1 MFLLALAGFLTSADA
16 QELTPDGKFI
26 PGPTPGPNSSDAKPA
41 LKNSQGMPMMEIP
54 GTPVYLAAWETRV
67 SDFRQFVEESGY
79 LWKNTPFFPQTDTHP
94 VVNVSLRDA
103 MMFCAWL
110 TQREQASGLLT
121 RMQSYRLPT
130 QREWD
135 AAVGLAIG
143 RSPQP
148 TPQERERDTEAFPWG
163 MEWPP
168 PQGSGNFNSLEIS
181 GKNDGF
187 SYTAPVGS
195 FGTSPE
201 GLADLAGNVWEWTWD
216 QPPGGETN
224 LQPSGALRGGS
235 WMYFRKESLL
245 SAYQYK
251 VPGETRSPSIGFRYV
266 LEDRPR
272 MAAFLAQMEKSKAEI
287 ARQRR
292 SELMDGPQVTE
303 DEVQKMREKMERR
316 SADVLMPAPKS
327 ERVPL
332 PDVASLKPAQAG
344 QPYTNT
350 LGMSL
355 RPLGAGGRVFIGE
368 HEVRVQDYEAGS
380 KPWRNRPNFP
390 VSEIHPVVN
399 VSWEEANQFCEW
411 LTGKDRAAK
420 LIPEGARYRLPTD
433 AEWSHAAGL
442 EVDPGATPAERHLA
456 NKTDFPWGREAVP
469 PKMSANLDTARMSGY
484 QDIYTYTAPVGSF
497 SPNSLHVYDLA
508 GNVSEWCSDEWPGA
522 SGEKVVRGSS
532 WLSFSPDTLLSSA
545 RQHLPA
551 NAAKANVGFRV
562 VLEMP

>member
-1 MFLLALAGFLTSADA
+1 
-16 QELTPDGKFI
+16 
-26 PGPTPGPNSSDAKPA
+26 
-41 LKNSQGMPMMEIP
+41 
-54 GTPVYLAAWETRV
+54 
-67 SDFRQFVEESGY
+67 
-79 LWKNTPFFPQTDTHP
+79 
-94 VVNVSLRDA
+94 